1 MKRSEAIKYRR
12 KIELAAEMQEDE
24 QALESIDLFP
34 KWMPQISIIKDK
46 RYQYNGQLYKAVQ
59 YHTSQAD
66 WAPDV
71 VPALFVKVSIE
82 DWPEWVQPTGAH
94 DAYMSGDKV
103 SHNNKHWICNT
114 DNNVWEPGVYG
125 WTEQI

>member
-66 WAPDV
+66 WTPDV

>member
-1 MKRSEAIKYRR
+1 MTLREAMSYRN

-34 KWMPQISIIKDK
+34 EWMPQISIVKDK
-46 RYQYNGQLYKAVQ
+46 RYRYNGQLYKAVQ
-59 YHTSQAD
+59 SHTSQSD
-66 WAPDV
+66 WTPDI
-71 VPALFVKVSIE
+71 VPALFVKVSVE

-125 WTEQI
+125 WAEQN